1 VQLPARNHVPAAT
14 AALSVVSLALV
25 FGTVLGY
32 VPESSLPRVSDGA
45 LAAIPHLNAVLSTT
59 AIGTILL
66 GVRAIRRGDVRRH
79 RALMLATLALFVAF
93 LACYL
98 YRIALVGTA
107 EFPGPAAVYRF
118 VYLPTL
124 AVHVLLAIAC
134 IPLVYYVVLL
144 AATRPVAEI
153 YDTRHKRV
161 GRVAASLW
169 LVSFLLGDVVYAM
182 LYVVY

>member
-1 VQLPARNHVPAAT
+1 MELRARNHVPAAT
-14 AALSVVSLALV
+14 AALSAVSLALV

-32 VPESSLPRVSDGA
+32 VPESSLPPASERT

-66 GVRAIRRGDVRRH
+66 GVRAIRRGDVSRH
-79 RALMLATLALFVAF
+79 RTLMLTTLALFAAF
-93 LACYL
+93 LVCYL
-98 YRIALVGTA
+98 YRIALAGTA

-124 AVHVLLAIAC
+124 AVHILLAIVC
-134 IPLVYYVVLL
+134 IPLVNYAVLL
-144 AATRPVAEI
+144 AVTRPVSEI
-153 YDTRHKRV
+153 YQTRHRTV
-161 GRVAASLW
+161 GRIAASLW
-169 LVSFLLGDVVYAM
+169 LVSFALGDVVYAM

>member
-1 VQLPARNHVPAAT
+1 MELRARNHVPAVT
-14 AALSVVSLALV
+14 AALSAVSLALV

-32 VPESSLPRVSDGA
+32 VPESSLPRASERT

-66 GVRAIRRGDVRRH
+66 GVRAIRRGDVSRH
-79 RALMLATLALFVAF
+79 RTLMLTTLALFVAF
-93 LACYL
+93 LVCYL

-124 AVHVLLAIAC
+124 AIHILLAIAC
-134 IPLVYYVVLL
+134 IPLVYYAVLV
-144 AATRPVAEI
+144 AVTRPVAEI
-153 YDTRHKRV
+153 YDSAHRRV

-169 LVSFLLGDVVYAM
+169 LVSFFLGDVVYLL
-182 LYVVY
+182 LYHVY